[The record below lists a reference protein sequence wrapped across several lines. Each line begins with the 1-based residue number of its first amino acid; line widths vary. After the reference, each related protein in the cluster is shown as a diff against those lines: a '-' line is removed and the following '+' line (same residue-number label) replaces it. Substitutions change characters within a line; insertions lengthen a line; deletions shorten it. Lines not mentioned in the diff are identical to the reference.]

1 MRELSHQSDNLLCLE
16 AVYESDNSIY
26 IVLEL
31 LEGKN
36 LYEIMKEKSGN
47 FSLDEVRVIMKG
59 LLQGIKCMGEKMIM
73 HRDLKP
79 ENIMFRYQNLTT
91 PETYEP
97 VIVDFGLAAR
107 SDRVPYLFYRCGTP
121 GFVAP

>member
-1 MRELSHQSDNLLCLE
+1 MRELSHQSNNLLCLE

-36 LYEIMKEKSGN
+36 LYEIMKEKNGT
-47 FSLDEVRVIMKG
+47 FSLEEIRVIMRG
-59 LLQGIKCMGEKMIM
+59 LLQGIKCMNSKKIM

-79 ENIMFRYQNLTT
+79 ENIMFRAQNLTT
-91 PETYEP
+91 PDTY
-97 VIVDFGLAAR
+97 
-107 SDRVPYLFYRCGTP
+107 
-121 GFVAP
+121 

>member
-1 MRELSHQSDNLLCLE
+1 MRELSHQSRNLLCLE

-36 LYEIMKEKSGN
+36 LYEIMKEKSGT
-47 FSLDEVRVIMKG
+47 FSLDEVKVIMKG
-59 LLQGIKCMGEKMIM
+59 LLRGIKCMSEKKIM

-79 ENIMFRYQNLTT
+79 ENIMFRAQALSS
-91 PETYEP
+91 P
-97 VIVDFGLAAR
+97 
-107 SDRVPYLFYRCGTP
+107 
-121 GFVAP
+121 